1 MFSDP
6 QKIIDQ
12 LFLTKGQVVIDMGSG
27 TGFYTKAAARAV
39 GSTGHVYAIDLQIDL
54 LRRLKKEA
62 QASNLEN
69 VQIVFADLEKPMST
83 KVKDSIADLVIIAN
97 ILFMIKNK
105 EVILAEAKRVLKPGG
120 RLLVVDWQESFGGI
134 GPQFESVIDRKE
146 AQKLGE
152 ASGFTFN
159 SDIEAGSHHYG
170 LIFKK
175 I

>member
-27 TGFYTKAAARAV
+27 TGFYTKAAAKAV

-97 ILFMIKNK
+97 LLFMIKNK